1 MFNWIHKLLGR
12 PPAHPQP
19 AEQVPQAV
27 TSSIKDSDPSRPPAP
42 ARVTEPAQARVGQPG
57 SPQPDG
63 LNLLLPAA
71 DFNVQ
76 TAATRWVFSLDDPL
90 SGDARSRLTLTALA
104 DAVERLSLD
113 TTRAA
118 DWVPRVPM
126 VLPGLLKSL
135 RNEHSSAQDL
145 AALIEQDVT
154 LLAEA
159 LKEANSAIYQRGE
172 TITQTTDVV
181 RLLGN
186 QGLRMLVARVAFRPV
201 LGSDAGPLVQAGAS
215 RVWAIG
221 DACAQASRDLAPAR
235 GVDPFEAFL
244 SGLALNIG
252 QLVALRMAD
261 RVAHLA
267 RQDAHGLGPRK
278 VPVGELSDTL
288 NDNQAAQDVAH
299 MVALL
304 SHRVAARWELP
315 DNVVGV
321 LTAQIDPVA
330 RIEWPQAA
338 DLLAVAQE
346 AARLKSLHEAGQL
359 PATLAECS
367 HHLPDDAR
375 QWLLHACQS
384 TQEDGEQSTDN
395 NDFR

>member
-1 MFNWIHKLLGR
+1 
-12 PPAHPQP
+12 
-19 AEQVPQAV
+19 
-27 TSSIKDSDPSRPPAP
+27 
-42 ARVTEPAQARVGQPG
+42 
-57 SPQPDG
+57 
-63 LNLLLPAA
+63 
-71 DFNVQ
+71 
-76 TAATRWVFSLDDPL
+76 
-90 SGDARSRLTLTALA
+90 
-104 DAVERLSLD
+104 
-113 TTRAA
+113 
-118 DWVPRVPM
+118 M

-395 NDFR
+395 SDFR